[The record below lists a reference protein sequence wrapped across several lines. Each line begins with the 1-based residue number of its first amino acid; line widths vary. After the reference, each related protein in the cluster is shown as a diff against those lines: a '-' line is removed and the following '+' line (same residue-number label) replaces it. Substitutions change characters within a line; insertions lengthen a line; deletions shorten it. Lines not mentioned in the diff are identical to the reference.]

1 MSQITLPP
9 WAPVRH
15 DRAPWSR
22 NWQCVLDAD
31 GRVILTAEEGG
42 PRKGERATYHNA
54 ARVVA
59 CVNACEGIDDPA
71 ATLAE
76 VRDMLNMLS
85 RMSLDGEIEGGMS
98 GDDACET
105 LGALIYKARSILAP
119 KP

>member
-54 ARVVA
+54 ARVVR

-71 ATLAE
+71 AVLAE
-76 VRDMLNMLS
+76 VRAALADHLRMLDEGPGCRTQYGHARTAAL
-85 RMSLDGEIEGGMS
+85 LD
-98 GDDACET
+98 
-105 LGALIYKARSILAP
+105 LLAP
-119 KP
+119 KS